1 MPTWGGE
8 ACVGGGSN
16 IKTSVIDGGTG
27 KINKYVK
34 DKWNQASVRK
44 ANNKS
49 GKGEK

>member
-1 MPTWGGE
+1 M
-8 ACVGGGSN
+8 GGGSN

-34 DKWNQASVRK
+34 DKWNQASVAK